1 MIKQNPFL
9 ERGMLKSAG
18 RFFGRQAELDFCL
31 ARLRVM
37 QCVSIVG
44 ERRIGK
50 SSFLYRLTQ
59 VIPQELDARPVHYV
73 DMQAIPDDASFWPA
87 VLAEMG
93 IKIEGDETQLDF
105 TRALRKQPVIL
116 CLDEFERVAD
126 SGNFGNDFFNTLRSM
141 ANQGY
146 LAMVTATQT
155 PLNALVQTDL
165 TSSFFNLFVRQDL
178 QPFAQDEQAAV
189 QASVLETAQES
200 GVEFTPEEVTRAW
213 TRTNG
218 HPWELAVYLSHLW
231 DAKQAGPVD
240 WGSVEK
246 LYLAETVQ
254 GISERR
260 VERESGP
267 YAPGAGRMENWITGL
282 AALGGGFFLYA
293 LATRNPPS
301 LWIAVFLAV
310 IVTVLTIRALLQTP
324 RSV

>member
-1 MIKQNPFL
+1 MTQQNPFL
-9 ERGMLKSAG
+9 ERGMLKNAG
-18 RFFGRQAELDFCL
+18 RFFGRQVELDFCL
-31 ARLRVM
+31 ARLRMM

-59 VIPQELDARPVHYV
+59 IIPQELDARPVHYV
-73 DMQAIPDDASFWPA
+73 DLQAIPDDKSFWPA
-87 VLAEMG
+87 VLADMG
-93 IKIEGDETQLDF
+93 KEGETQLDF
-105 TRALRKQPVIL
+105 TRVLREQQVVL

-126 SGNFGNDFFNTLRSM
+126 YGNFGNDFFNTLRSM

-178 QPFAQDEQAAV
+178 QPFVQEEQKAV

-200 GVEFTPEEVTRAW
+200 GAELTPDEVTRAW

-218 HPWELAVYLSHLW
+218 HPWELAIYLSHLW

-246 LYLAETVQ
+246 LYLAETAQ
-254 GISERR
+254 GVSERR
-260 VERESGP
+260 VEREGILDT
-267 YAPGAGRMENWITGL
+267 PGSRRLENWITGL
-282 AALGGGFFLYA
+282 VVVAGVIFLFG
-293 LATRNPPS
+293 LTIRNIPL
-301 LWIAVFLAV
+301 LWTGILLAV
-310 IVTVLTIRALLQTP
+310 IDAVLILYASLRTP